1 MRARDK
7 ILRTFQHADTQF
19 PSGAF
24 AFSQGLEALSQQQD
38 RLGKFDLWNFL
49 HAQIVHRW
57 ASSERVVIARAYRLG
72 SDLDALAELDAE
84 VEASTISEPL
94 RSGSRRNGMGLLTSH
109 ERIGTPHASA
119 YRSMVR
125 NGKALGHVAVAQG
138 LLWNA
143 LEIEEDDA
151 VLMSGYQSAASLT
164 TAAIRLGLIGAID
177 AQAYLAKILPVIT
190 EESCSPISDSEPL
203 RAFIPLSEIAISL
216 HGATGQRL
224 FSN

>member
-84 VEASTISEPL
+84 VEVRIAPE
-94 RSGSRRNGMGLLTSH
+94 RNGFAH
-109 ERIGTPHASA
+109 
-119 YRSMVR
+119 
-125 NGKALGHVAVAQG
+125 
-138 LLWNA
+138 
-143 LEIEEDDA
+143 
-151 VLMSGYQSAASLT
+151 
-164 TAAIRLGLIGAID
+164 
-177 AQAYLAKILPVIT
+177 LP
-190 EESCSPISDSEPL
+190 
-203 RAFIPLSEIAISL
+203 
-216 HGATGQRL
+216 
-224 FSN
+224 

>member
-1 MRARDK
+1 MISRDK
-7 ILRTFQHADTQF
+7 ILRTFQHADSQF

-24 AFSQGLEALSQQQD
+24 AFSQGLEAFSQQQD

-49 HAQIVHRW
+49 YAQIVHRW
-57 ASSERVVIARAYRLG
+57 ASSERIAIIRAHRLN
-72 SDLDALAELDAE
+72 SDLDALADLDAE

-94 RSGSRRNGMGLLTSH
+94 RVGSRRNGMGLLTTH
-109 ERIGTPHASA
+109 ERIGTPYAKA
-119 YRSMVR
+119 YRAMVR
-125 NGKALGHVAVAQG
+125 DGKALGHVAVVQG
-138 LLWNA
+138 FLWNA

-164 TAAIRLGLIGAID
+164 TAAVRLGLVGAID
-177 AQAYLAKILPVIT
+177 AQAYLTKILPVIAQV
-190 EESCSPISDSEPL
+190 SCSPVSENEPL

>member
-1 MRARDK
+1 MISRDK
-7 ILRTFQHADTQF
+7 ILRTFQHADSQF

-24 AFSQGLEALSQQQD
+24 AFSQGLEAFSQQQD

-49 HAQIVHRW
+49 YAQIVHRW
-57 ASSERVVIARAYRLG
+57 ASSERIAIVRAHRLN
-72 SDLDALAELDAE
+72 SDLDALADLDAE

-94 RSGSRRNGMGLLTSH
+94 RVGSRRNGMGLLTTH
-109 ERIGTPHASA
+109 ERIGTPYAKA
-119 YRSMVR
+119 YRGMVR
-125 NGKALGHVAVAQG
+125 DGKALGHVAVVQG
-138 LLWNA
+138 FLWNA
-143 LEIEEDDA
+143 LEIEEDGA

-164 TAAIRLGLIGAID
+164 TAAVRLGLVGAID
-177 AQAYLAKILPVIT
+177 AQAYLMKILPVIAQV
-190 EESCSPISDSEPL
+190 SCSPVSENEPL

>member
-1 MRARDK
+1 MISRDK
-7 ILRTFQHADTQF
+7 ILRTFQHADSQF

-24 AFSQGLEALSQQQD
+24 AFSQGLEAFSQQQD

-49 HAQIVHRW
+49 YAQIVHRW
-57 ASSERVVIARAYRLG
+57 ASSERIAIVRAHRLN
-72 SDLDALAELDAE
+72 SDLDALADLDAE

-94 RSGSRRNGMGLLTSH
+94 RVGSRRNGMGLLTTH
-109 ERIGTPHASA
+109 ERIGTPYAKA
-119 YRSMVR
+119 YRAMVR
-125 NGKALGHVAVAQG
+125 DGKALGHVAVVQG
-138 LLWNA
+138 FLWNA

-164 TAAIRLGLIGAID
+164 TAAVRLGLVGAID
-177 AQAYLAKILPVIT
+177 AQAYLTKILPVIAQV
-190 EESCSPISDSEPL
+190 SCFPVSENEPL